1 MTRGP
6 VASAKV
12 AAGERRER
20 SQRALLLLLLP
31 LLLLGVGLALSPERL
46 PRFLLGFAYRGP
58 LVEAD
63 RWQEWVARTPDLFG
77 PLGETARF
85 AIVESP
91 EDSTG
96 LIFTKEP
103 DGVRVDKSHF
113 LQFQQIPVVLAMPP
127 AAAEELLRLDQREGA
142 KFWDGVKF
150 LVQTRRIIAYV
161 RAPRSDLDRVGLT
174 GFLQI
179 IDAIPPD
186 DGPEG
191 AR

>member
-1 MTRGP
+1 MTQGP
-6 VASAKV
+6 AASGN
-12 AAGERRER
+12 AGLGGRSERFR
-20 SQRALLLLLLP
+20 RALFLLLAP
-31 LLLLGVGLALSPERL
+31 LLLLGAGVALSPERL

-58 LVEAD
+58 LVETK

-96 LIFTKEP
+96 LIFTRVR
-103 DGVRVDKSHF
+103 DGVRVEKSHF
-113 LQFQQIPVVLAMPP
+113 LQFARIPLMLAMPP

-161 RAPRSDLDRVGLT
+161 RAPRAELDRVGLI
-174 GFLQI
+174 GFLQS
-179 IDAIPPD
+179 IDAIPP
-186 DGPEG
+186 ES
-191 AR
+191 